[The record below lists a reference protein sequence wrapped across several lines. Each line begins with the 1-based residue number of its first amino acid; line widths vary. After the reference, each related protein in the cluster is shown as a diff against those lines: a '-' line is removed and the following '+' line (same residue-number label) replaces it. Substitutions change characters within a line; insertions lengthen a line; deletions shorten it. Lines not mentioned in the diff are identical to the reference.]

1 MKKAKVIFSV
11 GVSHTLYEKEVCA
24 VILNENCGFDG
35 RQVYARTVEPVHFDE
50 DPEGIIIFNKWG
62 SIIGFEKSPLMIK
75 FMRVIARL
83 LMVKLFKLWIWNLI
97 VALGEKSHKEF
108 KKFFPKFLKKKVSS
122 L

>member
-62 SIIGFEKSPLMIK
+62 SIIGFEKKPAYDKIYE
-75 FMRVIARL
+75 
-83 LMVKLFKLWIWNLI
+83 
-97 VALGEKSHKEF
+97 GYC
-108 KKFFPKFLKKKVSS
+108 KVVNGKII
-122 L
+122 